1 MRDLSPAEP
10 SRERVLSQARDLLG
24 AERTQT
30 LNDLLGRNVP
40 EGVPMANLSGFD
52 SRRAELEAVWNW
64 LNLIR
69 VVRASRSQL
78 EAMTIQNR
86 AIWLE
91 ENTPFPLEVRPF
103 FEHRAELKHAAQ
115 AANLPPEILAAIVDN
130 EQSGARLAFRLSGV
144 ARVIADGLALTE
156 ARATGRSSVMGGF
169 SSTLGLAQLSWRDAI
184 QQRARLRAMGVRFVP
199 SFPTSEPEMR
209 ALLEHEDANLM
220 LTASRLRGYLNAS
233 LNRPSLDLRDVSRGW
248 ASLEGPLWHN
258 RPDLARTHRVNAYGF
273 HAFFKACLYAVL
285 LEGEPLEH

>member
-1 MRDLSPAEP
+1 MLE
-10 SRERVLSQARDLLG
+10 EARDLLG
-24 AERTQT
+24 SERAQT

-52 SRRAELEAVWNW
+52 SRRAELEGIGQW
-64 LNLIR
+64 LNFIR

-78 EAMTIQNR
+78 EAMKIQNR

-91 ENTPFPLEVRPF
+91 ENAPFPLEVRPF

-115 AANLPPEILAAIVDN
+115 AANLPIEVLATIADN
-130 EQSGARLAFRLSGV
+130 EQSGARLAFGLSGV

-156 ARATGRSSVMGGF
+156 AKVTGRSSVMGGF
-169 SSTLGLAQLSWRDAI
+169 SSTLGLAQMSWQDGLL
-184 QQRARLRAMGVRFVP
+184 QGARLRAMGVRFDS
-199 SFPTSEPEMR
+199 SFPTSEPEIR
-209 ALLEHEDANLM
+209 ALLERPDANLM

-233 LNRPSLDLRDVSRGW
+233 LNRPSLELRDVPRGW

-258 RPDLARTHRVNAYGF
+258 RPDLARTHRVNAYAF
-273 HAFFKACLYAVL
+273 HAFFKACLYAEL
-285 LEGEPLEH
+285 LEDERLEH